1 MPMDVTPGI
10 FKNVKSIGIV
20 LLLAAIALCWYQ
32 FGGVLPS
39 LTPNSGAHVSPD
51 FTSGVLLIIVAAV
64 GYLFGRQHS
73 RAIHVDRDVMNQ
85 IAGAWSERR
94 E

>member
-1 MPMDVTPGI
+1 MDITPGV
-10 FKNVKSIGIV
+10 FKHARSAGIV
-20 LLLAAIALCWYQ
+20 LLLAAIAVCWYQ

-39 LTPNSGAHVSPD
+39 LTLNSGTHVSSD
-51 FTSGVLLIIVAAV
+51 FFTSGVLLIIVAAI
-64 GYLFGRQHS
+64 GYLFGRQQS